1 MISLG
6 HIPYEADV
14 TIEELDDIINS
25 KIIKISNFEY
35 RCSDCDHAFRQKIN
49 LRVHIEG
56 KHIVDHPGIIC
67 NLCSKHC
74 STRDALRKHI
84 TKCSVHYALT

>member
-49 LRVHIEG
+49 LSIHIGG
-56 KHIVDHPGIIC
+56 KHKLTIRVSFVIC
-67 NLCSKHC
+67 VVTVFHGRFPEKAHH
-74 STRDALRKHI
+74 KM
-84 TKCSVHYALT
+84 